1 LVPLIV
7 PLTLLKH
14 HLNRHPVLDWVHQ
27 QVYLRPY
34 PKQTIKM
41 SNPFRINAEKVREHN
56 SRKTSFSK
64 WQARYEPD
72 E

>member
-1 LVPLIV
+1 MKEPLVGLI
-7 PLTLLKH
+7 PAAG
-14 HLNRHPVLDWVHQ
+14 RG
-27 QVYLRPY
+27 LRLGLPY

>member
-1 LVPLIV
+1 MG
-7 PLTLLKH
+7 LTGVEG
-14 HLNRHPVLDWVHQ
+14 RIGVRFVRTGVHQ
-27 QVYLRPY
+27 QIYLHPP